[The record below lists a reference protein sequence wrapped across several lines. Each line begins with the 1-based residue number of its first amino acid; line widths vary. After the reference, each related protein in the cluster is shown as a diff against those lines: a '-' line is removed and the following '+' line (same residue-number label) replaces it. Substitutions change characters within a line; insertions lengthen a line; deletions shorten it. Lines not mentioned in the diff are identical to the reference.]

1 MGRHDDINQPR
12 TSNLN
17 DRDKLCDQIDR
28 DQRDEAVLE
37 LFDEARD
44 LYWQAGGSIQPGFF
58 SEEGDGAIRAVM
70 KLCWERWCGEK
81 GQ

>member
-1 MGRHDDINQPR
+1 MKGDDIGFPQGCSPSKR
-12 TSNLN
+12 DDLLN
-17 DRDKLCDQIDR
+17 QIDR

-44 LYWQAGGSIQPGFF
+44 LYWQAGGSVQSGFF
-58 SEEGDGAIRAVM
+58 SEEGDDAIRAVM
-70 KLCWERWCGEK
+70 KLCWERWCGEN